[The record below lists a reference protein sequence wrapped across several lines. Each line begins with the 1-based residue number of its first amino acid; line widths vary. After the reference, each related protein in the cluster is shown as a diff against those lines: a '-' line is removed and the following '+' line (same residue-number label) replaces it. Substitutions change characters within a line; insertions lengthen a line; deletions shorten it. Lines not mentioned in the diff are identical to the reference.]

1 MYSAAQVDSMI
12 KEWKAQGMSKP
23 DMVVSIANACLDWCY
38 VWGALGQLCTASIR
52 RTYMKSSNIA
62 EGDIN
67 LIKKK
72 CQILQSGKSSCD
84 GCKYYPN
91 GKQTRVFDCRG
102 FTRWVLSQV
111 GITLEGGGATSQWNS
126 KSNWVEKGTIDTL
139 PKDKVCCIFRYY
151 PSTKKME
158 HTLLYDGQ
166 GNYIHCSGEVK
177 KQKISSYAATH
188 WAIPKGLYSTTS
200 TSTSTST
207 STVVT
212 PAIPAGKAQVTG
224 KNVALRLGPTT
235 SAGIVTRIATGTLVT
250 IANPPAIWNYVEYD
264 KKQGYVMTDYIEKID
279 DKTAKVTGKKLAL
292 RRGPTTSAS
301 VITRINTGT
310 IINYSTPP
318 TDWLYVTYNGKTG
331 YMMRQFLKEG

>member
-1 MYSAAQVDSMI
+1 MYSAEQVDAMI

-52 RTYMKSSNIA
+52 RSYMNSSNIA
-62 EGDIN
+62 SGDIN
-67 LIKKK
+67 LIKKR
-72 CQILQSGKSSCD
+72 CQILNSGKANCI
-84 GCKYYPN
+84 GCKYYPE

-111 GITLEGGGATSQWNS
+111 GITLTGGGATSQWNTA
-126 KSNWVEKGTIDTL
+126 SNWVEKGTIDTL

-188 WAIPKGLYSTTS
+188 WAIPKGLYSTTTQ
-200 TSTSTST
+200 TSTPV
-207 STVVT
+207 TVPTLAV
-212 PAIPAGKAQVTG
+212 PAGKAQVTG

-235 SAGIVTRIATGTLVT
+235 RAGIVARIATGTLVT
-250 IANPPAIWNYVEYD
+250 KTNPPAVWNRVEYNG
-264 KKQGYVMTDYIEKID
+264 KQGYVMSQYIEKID
-279 DKTAKVTGKKLAL
+279 AATAKVTGKKLAL
-292 RRGPTTSAS
+292 RHGPTTNAG
-301 VITRINTGT
+301 VITRINTGET
-310 IINYSTPP
+310 VKYIDPP

>member
-1 MYSAAQVDSMI
+1 MYSAAQIDSMI

-23 DMVVSIANACLDWCY
+23 DMVVSIANACLEYCY

-52 RTYMKSSNIA
+52 RTYMNSSNIA
-62 EGDIN
+62 SGDIN

-72 CQILQSGKSSCD
+72 CQVLNGKANCT

-91 GKQTRVFDCRG
+91 GEQTRVFDCRG
-102 FTRWVLSQV
+102 FTRWVLGQV
-111 GITLEGGGATSQWNS
+111 GITLQGGGATSQWNTA
-126 KSNWVEKGTIDTL
+126 SNWAEKGTIDTL

-166 GNYIHCSGEVK
+166 GNYIHCSVEVK
-177 KQKISSYAATH
+177 KQKISTYTATH
-188 WAIPKGLYSTTS
+188 WAIPKGLYSTT
-200 TSTSTST
+200 TSTTT
-207 STVVT
+207 APATPTVT
-212 PAIPAGKAQVTG
+212 IPAGKAQVTG

-235 SAGIVTRIATGTLVT
+235 NAGVIARIPTGTLVT
-250 IANPPAIWNYVEYD
+250 IANPPAIWNYVTYNG
-264 KKQGYVMTDYIEKID
+264 KQGYVMTDYIQKID
-279 DKTAKVTGKKLAL
+279 AETAKVTGKKLAL
-292 RRGPTTSAS
+292 RYGPTTSAG
-301 VITRINTGT
+301 VITRINTGS

-318 TDWLYVTYNGKTG
+318 NDWLYITYNGKAG